1 MIFIEAIDLGAYD
14 KADIDSLN
22 DRAFEMR
29 RSDLDSFHAISKR
42 ALSLSDSMDYDRG
55 KGYAYR
61 NLGVIYWIKG
71 NYARANELS
80 YKSLQLFEK
89 IGDKEGIL
97 RVLNNIALID
107 IAQDNYKESIE
118 LLRQS
123 RKLSEESGNLQMQA
137 MASMNLGIAFGCL
150 FEYEKA
156 KSHYFEAVDLFQSI
170 DKKQCVADANA
181 YLGKLYMSLEKYD
194 SSKYFLDKSLKCY
207 KANENIRGEVMAS
220 NYLAQCLDRQGLVD
234 ETIQLAGK
242 VFVEAKENDL
252 LYDMFDL
259 SSLLAKNY
267 AAQKDFVKGFEF
279 SEISRRLG
287 DSLRNESH
295 AKEITKLGLEYQFN
309 KKMSEI
315 EHEQKHKDMQH
326 ESEVR
331 LHEQILFLIAI
342 GLLLAIGFIIIIH
355 INYKK
360 KIQLNEE
367 LKSRNDEILYQKEK
381 LEELNHRYEKVM
393 ETKDKFFSIVAHD
406 LMSPLAAFR
415 DVTEYIDNENEKMPE
430 KDKQEFISAMKKS
443 AYDMV
448 MLLSNLL
455 TWARTQQ
462 GDIKFHPEKTDLT
475 AMVEDNVKL
484 LEPFAEKKSLTIVVQ
499 MENEVVAKVDR
510 DMIRTVIRSLLKNAI
525 SHSRESGKIEI
536 NGISRNGKVEI
547 HVVDEGNG
555 IEEHLLKCLFK
566 IEKTNEV
573 REAGTGEGTG
583 LGLIISKEFVDR
595 HKGTIGVNSIVGVG
609 SDFYFT
615 IPTNL

>member
-1 MIFIEAIDLGAYD
+1 MILLSAIDLGAYD
-14 KADIDSLN
+14 RADIDSMN
-22 DRAFEMR
+22 DRAFELR
-29 RSDLDSFHAISKR
+29 RTDLDSFHAISKR
-42 ALSLSDSMDYDRG
+42 ALSLSDSMGYDRG
-55 KGYAYR
+55 KAYAYR

-80 YKSLQLFEK
+80 YKSLKIFES

-97 RVLNNIALID
+97 RVLNNIALIH
-107 IAQDNYKESIE
+107 IAQDNFEESID

-123 RKLSEESGNLQMQA
+123 RKLSEETGNLQMQA
-137 MASMNLGIAFGCL
+137 MTNMNLGIAHGCL
-150 FEYEKA
+150 FDYEKA
-156 KSHYFEAVDLFQSI
+156 KSHYFEAIDLFQSI
-170 DKKQCVADANA
+170 DRMQCVADVNA

-207 KANENIRGEVMAS
+207 VANENIRGEVMAS
-220 NYLAQCLDRQGLVD
+220 NYLAQCLDRQGKID
-234 ETIQLAGK
+234 ETIRLARK
-242 VFVEAKENDL
+242 AFVEAKANDL

-259 SSLLAKNY
+259 SRLLAKNY
-267 AAQKDFVKGFEF
+267 AAKKDFAKGYEF
-279 SEISRRLG
+279 SEISHRLG

-295 AKEITKLGLEYQFN
+295 AKEITKLSLEYQFN

-315 EHEQKHKDMQH
+315 EHEQKQKQMQH
-326 ESEVR
+326 ESEVWLR
-331 LHEQILFLIAI
+331 EQILFLIAI
-342 GLLLAIGFIIIIH
+342 GLLFAIGFIVIIH

-367 LKSRNDEILYQKEK
+367 LKARNDEILCQKEK
-381 LEELNHRYEKVM
+381 LEELNHRYEKLM

-443 AYDMV
+443 AYNMV

-462 GDIKFHPEKTDLT
+462 GNIKFHPEKTDLT

-484 LEPFAEKKSLTIVVQ
+484 LESIAERKLLTIVVQ

-525 SHSRESGKIEI
+525 SHSQESGKIEI
-536 NGISRNGKVEI
+536 NGVSRNGQVEI

-615 IPTNL
+615 IPTNI